1 MKAMQRCYCCSKE
14 KRLHAA
20 PFGTSCNRFRVNI
33 YELKVCTN
41 WSSKLLCK
49 VHVVVNYK
57 CLCNWNNACQY
68 NQTYYHH
75 NCVIL
80 SLFIIVNH
88 CVILLSCSSLVCVL
102 MFFMRNSARELLH
115 GVHLVV
121 YNYCLNYGCAANC
134 KNKSKNH
141 HNTNPFFKFVI
152 LILLPIYRLN
162 AYWPWAFLQPFRFY
176 MCKDNAFCVR
186 TQAFIRLFYCLSY
199 IYWYASTV
207 VVNLQ
212 HFGNCFAIIGIKQAI
227 KTMTDV

>member
-1 MKAMQRCYCCSKE
+1 MQRCSCCSKE
-14 KRLHAA
+14 KRLHAV

-152 LILLPIYRLN
+152 LILLPIIGIT
-162 AYWPWAFLQPFRFY
+162 PIDVGPFCSPFVFTCAKLMPFVYAHKRFY
-176 MCKDNAFCVR
+176 DY
-186 TQAFIRLFYCLSY
+186 FIACLIFIDMRQRLS
-199 IYWYASTV
+199 
-207 VVNLQ
+207 
-212 HFGNCFAIIGIKQAI
+212 
-227 KTMTDV
+227 